1 MLLLIKTLFSN
12 TCHSCNMVRLIS
24 GFVDASEEKQLPCD
38 SLEHSSGTA
47 RGDPGAKAPGDTQ
60 GTGTGDPS
68 ITQEGGRIKNGEQR
82 L

>member
-1 MLLLIKTLFSN
+1 
-12 TCHSCNMVRLIS
+12 MVRLIS

-38 SLEHSSGTA
+38 SLEHSSRTA

-68 ITQEGGRIKNGEQR
+68 II
-82 L
+82 